1 MHLKKK
7 KIITVVVVL
16 AVVIWGSGV
25 LFKMTHA
32 DRLKEISGEYT
43 GIDLREDGTEILMS
57 DEDDSECDDYNSCY
71 GLSINSEKIPYLDVW
86 DMEAENP
93 GMAGWIIGLSDST
106 ITLWLNPLET
116 DFGFGPFDGN
126 WFVPVYKLK
135 YEMIQDKLILS
146 HGEAQTPFRKD

>member
-1 MHLKKK
+1 MRSKKK
-7 KIITVVVVL
+7 KIML
-16 AVVIWGSGV
+16 AVVIVAAIWGSGIPV
-25 LFKMTHA
+25 KLTHGE
-32 DRLKEISGEYT
+32 RLKKLSGEYT
-43 GIDLREDGTEILMS
+43 GIDLKEDGTEFYDD
-57 DEDDSECDDYNSCY
+57 DEDNSGCDDYNSCY
-71 GLSINSEKIPYLDVW
+71 GLSINSEKVPYLDVW